1 MSELDCPRC
10 GAPLQWR
17 GPTLQWRKHY
27 ECDECWL
34 AFELVRENRFEPSS
48 NPPGKFLHHTVT
60 LQPGRSPHVKS
71 IRYMLLNR
79 FEVGR

>member
-1 MSELDCPRC
+1 MNCPRC
-10 GAPLQWR
+10 GAPLQER
-17 GPTLQWRKHY
+17 APNLQWLRWL

-34 AFELVRENRFEPSS
+34 AYELVSEAHWEHPGHPKGRRFMR
-48 NPPGKFLHHTVT
+48 HTVT
-60 LQPGRSPHVKS
+60 LQPGRTPHVKS